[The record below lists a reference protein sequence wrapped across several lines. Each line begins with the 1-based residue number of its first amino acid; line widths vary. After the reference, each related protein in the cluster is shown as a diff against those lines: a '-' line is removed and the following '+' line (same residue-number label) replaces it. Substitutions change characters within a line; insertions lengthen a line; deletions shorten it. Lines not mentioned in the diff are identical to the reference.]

1 MITHRVSSCGFGVA
15 ASDQQSV
22 LDELV
27 AAGGVSS
34 GRELILEIETRMRE
48 LPGQMELE
56 PTHHFS
62 KGIYARELRIP
73 AGTLLTGKIHKFE
86 NLNIISQGDISVVTE
101 DGVKRI
107 QAPCTLVSPPGTKR
121 IGYAHTDTVW
131 TTIHATE
138 ETDLEALE
146 AELIAASFEEFDRFQ
161 QQALVM
167 KEGAAC
173 LGER

>member
-1 MITHRVSSCGFGVA
+1 MITHHVS
-15 ASDQQSV
+15 QSGHQEA
-22 LDELV
+22 LQEFPQN
-27 AAGGVSS
+27 A
-34 GRELILEIETRMRE
+34 REFILAVEGKMRE
-48 LPGQMELE
+48 LPGQMEIE
-56 PTHHFS
+56 PIHHFS

-86 NLNIISQGDISVVTE
+86 NLNIISQGDISVFTE
-101 DGVKRI
+101 EGVKRI

-138 ETDLEALE
+138 ETDLQALE
-146 AELIAASFEEFDRFQ
+146 SELIAASFEEFEQFQ
-161 QQALVM
+161 QLTM
-167 KEGAAC
+167 KGGAAC